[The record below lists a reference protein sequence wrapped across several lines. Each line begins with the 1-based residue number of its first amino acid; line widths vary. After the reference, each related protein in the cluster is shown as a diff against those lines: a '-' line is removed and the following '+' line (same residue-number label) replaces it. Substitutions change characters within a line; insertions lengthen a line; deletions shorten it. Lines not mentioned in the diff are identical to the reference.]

1 MTSPAGNRSEPGK
14 SGRLSPSF
22 TLVELMVVAAIM
34 GLLAGVAA
42 MSLRGLRSPALNAA
56 ADEAASALKNAR
68 QMAIGSGRRT
78 FVLFPIT
85 TNALLASNTFRSYAI
100 FEEIPAG
107 EEFSQPDS
115 SGNTVTNTAT
125 NAVYIPK
132 TEWRTLPEGTLIS
145 HLAGGFYSV
154 EMGDPFPRTEFLGQP
169 RPRRAA
175 QTSGA
180 GQEWQF
186 FESFKTFDV
195 RNPGSPGTSLATLT
209 NVPFLAFY
217 PNGRAYYLNAGYGS
231 GTALCVVQGYVSGS
245 QVVVTDTNKFFNVET
260 DPVVGRVRVR
270 SRQSYVNF

>member
-1 MTSPAGNRSEPGK
+1 MISPAGNRRGQDKPD
-14 SGRLSPSF
+14 RLAPSF
-22 TLVELMVVAAIM
+22 TLVELLAVATIM

-42 MSLRGLRSPALNAA
+42 VSLRGLRSPALNAA

-85 TNALLASNTFRSYAI
+85 TNALLATNAFRSYAI

-107 EEFSQPDS
+107 EEFSQPDA
-115 SGNTVTNTAT
+115 SGNVVTNTAT
-125 NAVYIPK
+125 NAVYVPK

-154 EMGDPFPRTEFLGQP
+154 EMGDPFPKNFLGQP
-169 RPRRAA
+169 RPRQAA

-217 PNGRAYYLNAGYGS
+217 PNGRAYYLNAGHGS
-231 GTALCVVQGYVSGS
+231 GAALCVVQGYVSGS

-270 SRQSYVNF
+270 SRQSYLNF